1 MPMPTRAAWRSVL
14 WDVAATLSVPL
25 GIKLAMESTE
35 YQFFASGVNHMCVW
49 CRWGSLG
56 NSDCYANW
64 TALWRDIR
72 AAGPV
77 DDFAFFVGGT
87 TVVHLGVFWTYCLA
101 LSVLDLWGPAWV
113 VKYKVQEKHAAT
125 PLSPRKWL
133 YPHIHKIHHQFTHPV
148 GFVALYAHPLEHAL
162 SNLLPAV
169 AGALVI
175 KSHCFLFWVWIT
187 LGICS
192 TVNTHCGYH
201 FPCFISPRAHDFH
214 HEKFTEVYGV
224 MGWLDTL
231 HGTNAE
237 FVASE
242 SAKHYKVYYTLR
254 PPWVDAKQGKAA

>member
-77 DDFAFFVGGT
+77 GDRRSSSAAA
-87 TVVHLGVFWTYCLA
+87 VVHLGVFWTYCLA

-113 VKYKVQEKHAAT
+113 VKYKA
-125 PLSPRKWL
+125 L
-133 YPHIHKIHHQFTHPV
+133 PHIHKIHHQFTHPV

-162 SNLLPAV
+162 EPAPGRRGRARHQV
-169 AGALVI
+169 
-175 KSHCFLFWVWIT
+175 HCFLFWVWIT
-187 LGICS
+187 LGIS
-192 TVNTHCGYH
+192 TMAPKSRRRSELDRGEWVFVEDAAEAWVLGKVEARSAGDVTVLVGGERKVIKLRKDGGNVADSGTSLNED
-201 FPCFISPRAHDFH
+201 IENLVDLDS
-214 HEKFTEVYGV
+214 FTEGSI
-224 MGWLDTL
+224 L
-231 HGTNAE
+231 HHA
-237 FVASE
+237 
-242 SAKHYKVYYTLR
+242 
-254 PPWVDAKQGKAA
+254 